1 MYDFDVV
8 VIGAGHAGIEAATAV
23 ARIGLNVAIITQEK
37 SDIGA
42 LSCNPSIGGLGKSQL
57 VAEIDALGG
66 VMPYVADLSA
76 IHWRLL
82 NSTHGAATQALR
94 VQVDRKLYSKNMFN
108 ILNKYKKLSIIYDFV
123 HNLDLNKKIINNKIS
138 SKAIIITTGTF
149 LDGLIHIGEDR
160 IESGRILEDNSY
172 QKSDKNI
179 SKILNNAGFSL
190 IRLKTGTPAR
200 IYKNSINYD
209 LCEIQESDKKH
220 DFFSGLTNIKLE
232 NKTTNCYIT
241 KTNENIHN
249 FIKNN
254 INFAPMYNGNI
265 IGTGPRYCPSIEDKV
280 MRFPSHTSHHVFLE
294 PEGLES
300 ELVYPNGISTSFS
313 KELQNIWIRMIKG
326 LENAEIAR
334 YGYAIEYNSIDPR
347 TIKSTLESKDIP
359 GLFFAG
365 QINGTSGY
373 EEAASQG
380 LVAGANAAIYCLNSN
395 NYLKIDRTNS
405 MIGVLINDITTL
417 GVNEPYRMF
426 TSRSEYRLSLRSDN
440 AIERLGK
447 IGLDLNLITKEEFDI
462 KYNKKINLIKSNNL
476 IYSGYIDRNK
486 REIENYNKDKNIK
499 IPENFKYNNIPGLTN
514 ELVEKLSFTRPE
526 TIADLS
532 RIPGITPPGIM
543 LVLRKIK
550 LEKYSRIS

>member
-8 VIGAGHAGIEAATAV
+8 VIGAGHAGIEASTAV
-23 ARIGLNVAIITQEK
+23 ARIGLKVALITQQET
-37 SDIGA
+37 DIGA
-42 LSCNPSIGGLGKSQL
+42 LSCNPSIGGLGKTQL
-57 VAEIDALGG
+57 ISEIDAFGG
-66 VMPYVADLSA
+66 IMPYVADLSS

-94 VQVDRKLYSKNMFN
+94 AQVDRKLYSQNMLS
-108 ILNKYKKLSIIYDFV
+108 ILNKYKNLSIIYESVYD
-123 HNLDLNKKIINNKIS
+123 LDLNNKIVNNKIL
-138 SKAIIITTGTF
+138 SKAIVITTGTF
-149 LDGLIHIGEDR
+149 LNGLIHMGEDR
-160 IESGRILEDNSY
+160 IESGRILEDNKY

-179 SKILNNAGFSL
+179 SKILTEAGFPI

-200 IYKNSINYD
+200 LYKDSIKYNM
-209 LCEIQESDKKH
+209 CEIQESDKEH
-220 DFFSGLTNIKLE
+220 DFFSGLTNINLN
-232 NKTTNCYIT
+232 NKTINCYIT
-241 KTNENIHN
+241 KTNEKIHN
-249 FIKNN
+249 FIKDN
-254 INFAPMYNGNI
+254 IKYAPMYNGNI
-265 IGTGPRYCPSIEDKV
+265 TGTGPRYCPSLEDKV
-280 MRFPSHTSHHVFLE
+280 MKFPNHNSHHVFLE

-300 ELVYPNGISTSFS
+300 NLVYPNGISTSFS
-313 KELQNIWIRMIKG
+313 KELQDKWIRMING
-326 LENAEIAR
+326 LENVEIAR
-334 YGYAIEYNSIDPR
+334 YGYAIEYDSIDPR
-347 TIKSTLESKDIP
+347 MIKSTLESKDIP

-395 NYLKIDRTNS
+395 KYLNLDRTNS
-405 MIGVLINDITTL
+405 MIGVMINDITTI
-417 GVNEPYRMF
+417 GINEPYRMF

-447 IGLDLNLITKEEFDI
+447 IALDLNLITKEEFDI
-462 KYNKKINLIKSNNL
+462 KYSKKINIIKDNDL

-499 IPENFKYNNIPGLTN
+499 IPEKFQYTNIPGLTN

-532 RIPGITPPGIM
+532 KIPGITPAGIM
-543 LVLRKIK
+543 VVLRKIK
-550 LEKYSRIS
+550 LEKYNRLS